1 MYDMMYD
8 IIVVGGGPAG
18 ASAAHRAAEL
28 GLKVVCIEK
37 SKMPRDKPCGGGL
50 SRSAFSVLSGCES
63 SFDSYSAGEKFFGP
77 LNEIIEPEGLQSG
90 AFVIRSSFDHQLL
103 LAAQKAGA
111 EVKEEERVND
121 VCVLKDS
128 VKVITDKH
136 EYEGRVVFGADGVN
150 SVVAKRT
157 GLKLKWKPEEVA
169 LVYVNETEVGEEV
182 MDKFYTPHRKV
193 IFHLAFSDTVGY
205 GWIFPKKRHVN
216 VGFGGIMAI
225 TPGVKEKFQRYVKK
239 CQAEGLLPEIEPSKT
254 TAHLIPII
262 GPLRRVYI
270 NRILLLGDAGGFVN
284 PTNGEGIHY
293 AIRTG
298 IAAAETVAGIIK
310 DEDYRPQR
318 FKTYQNRCMKEFGK
332 DLRWLKIG
340 HKFALNRI
348 SRLLDYSQRDQD
360 FGNLFFNMMVSSDL
374 SHKGEFI
381 RRYLGLRVKE
391 IFGKLPPRKNT

>member
-1 MYDMMYD
+1 MMYD

-18 ASAAHRAAEL
+18 SSAAHRAAEL
-28 GLKVVCIEK
+28 GFKVVCIEK

-50 SRSAFSVLSGCES
+50 SRTAFSVLSGFES

-77 LNEIIEPEGLQSG
+77 LNEKIEPEGLQSG
-90 AFVIRSSFDHQLL
+90 AFVIRSTFDHHLL

-111 EVKEEERVND
+111 EIKEEERVND
-121 VCVLKDS
+121 IRILQDS
-128 VKVITDKH
+128 VKVNTDKS
-136 EYEGRVVFGADGVN
+136 EYEGRVLFGADGVN
-150 SVVAKRT
+150 SVVAKRS
-157 GLKLKWKPEEVA
+157 GLKSKWKPEEVA
-169 LVYVNETEVGEEV
+169 LVYVNETEVGEGV

-225 TPGVKEKFQRYVKK
+225 TQGVKEKFQRYVKK
-239 CQAEGLLPEIEPSKT
+239 CQAEGLLPEIDPANT
-254 TAHLIPII
+254 TAYLIPVC
-262 GPLRRVYI
+262 GPLHRVYL

-310 DEDYRPQR
+310 EEDYRPQR
-318 FKTYQNRCMKEFGK
+318 FKVYQDRCMKEFGK

-340 HKFALNRI
+340 HKFFLKRV
-348 SRLLDYSQRDQD
+348 SRLLDYSQRDLE
-360 FGNLFFNMMVSSDL
+360 FGKLFFNLMVSSDL
-374 SHKGEFI
+374 THKWVLI
-381 RRYLGLRVKE
+381 RMYLSLRMKE
-391 IFGKLPPRKNT
+391 IFGKFPALKNM